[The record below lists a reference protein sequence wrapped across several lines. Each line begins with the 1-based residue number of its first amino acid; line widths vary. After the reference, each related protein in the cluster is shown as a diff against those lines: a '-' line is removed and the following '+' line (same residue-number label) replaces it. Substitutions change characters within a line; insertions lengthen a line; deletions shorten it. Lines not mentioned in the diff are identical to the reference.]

1 MAIVERTRKRDKI
14 TVYDIDFRDQRG
26 RRVREVA
33 GTTRLQAKK
42 LLTRRL
48 GEVRAGTF
56 VHPQDRD
63 SGKGPT
69 FAEFAVR
76 FMRDY
81 GSSRRSDH
89 YTDRL
94 KRIRLHFDDK
104 RMREVSRAD
113 LDGFVAKRL
122 RQVSPSTVR
131 KDMAVLATFFK
142 KAVEWDVVDAS
153 PAVGLKK
160 PPESKPR
167 TRYLTIE
174 EWRCL
179 QNAAPPWLRPM
190 LTLAVATGLRLKE
203 ITKVRWEDVDRQAKI
218 LHVAM
223 DTKTG
228 TRAIPLNRTASTVL
242 EGLVRHLRNPYVF
255 VDQEGNHFD
264 NESRRNRITRWT
276 TKVMRSAGIEGASFH
291 TLRHTAASFMVQG
304 GVPLYEVQKVLGHS
318 TPLMTERYAH
328 LQPDHLQGAVR
339 ALDVALSGVDTQMDT
354 CSFEAS
360 GVSTQSPAKP
370 LKKL

>member
-1 MAIVERTRKRDKI
+1 MGIVKRVRKRDGI
-14 TVYDIDFRDQRG
+14 VAYDIDFRDQRG

-48 GEVRAGTF
+48 GEVRSGTY
-56 VHPQDRD
+56 VHPRDRD

-69 FAEFAVR
+69 FAEFSIR

-81 GSSRRSDH
+81 GSLRRSDH

-94 KRIRLHFDDK
+94 KRIRRHFDDI
-104 RMREVSRAD
+104 RMREITRAD

-122 RQVSPSTVR
+122 REVSPSTVR
-131 KDMAVLATFFK
+131 KDMAVLGTFFK
-142 KAVEWDVVDAS
+142 KAVEWDVIEAS
-153 PAVGLKK
+153 PAVGLQK
-160 PPESKPR
+160 PPEPKPR

-174 EWRCL
+174 EWGGL
-179 QNAAPPWLRPM
+179 QEAAPPWLRSM

-203 ITKVRWEDVDRQAKI
+203 ITKLRWEDVDRQAQI
-218 LHVAM
+218 IHVAM

-228 TRAIPLNRTASTVL
+228 TRAIPVNRTAAGVL
-242 EGLVRHLRNPYVF
+242 DGLVRHLRNPYVF
-255 VDQEGNHFD
+255 VDQEGNHYD
-264 NESRRNRITRWT
+264 NELRRNRITRWT
-276 TKVMRSAGIEGASFH
+276 TKVMRSAGIDGATFH
-291 TLRHTAASFMVQG
+291 TLRHTAASFMVQA

-339 ALDVALSGVDTQMDT
+339 ALDEALSGLDTQMDT
-354 CSFEAS
+354 CPSKAS
-360 GVSTQSPAKP
+360 GDRTESPAKP